1 MATPKS
7 GPQLTTKI
15 GPRGIPEAIFIED
28 VESHLGGPDGDAEK
42 ALVAWQDMIA
52 YIGLIRKYQFMEKS
66 TVKKKMDLEQK
77 IPELEST
84 LETVEILQNKKD
96 AEEVLETHFELADTL
111 YTSAVIEPV
120 EEVYLWLGANTMMA
134 YPLAEARELLSEKI
148 EAAKARLA
156 QTVEEHAFL
165 RNQLTTSQ
173 VNVARVYNWD
183 VKRRKERKAREE
195 ALGTPSITTE

>member
-1 MATPKS
+1 MATPNS
-7 GPQLTTKI
+7 VQQLTTKI

-28 VESHLGGPDGDAEK
+28 VEAHLGGPDGDAEK
-42 ALVAWQDMIA
+42 ALVGWQDMIA
-52 YIGLIRKYQFMEKS
+52 KYQFMEKS
-66 TVKKKMDLEQK
+66 TVKKKLDLEQK

-84 LETVEILQNKKD
+84 LETVEVLQTKKD

-148 EAAKARLA
+148 EAAKVRLA

-195 ALGTPSITTE
+195 ALGAPSATTE